1 MMGDQARRSI
11 RRVIR
16 AKRAISP
23 KVRGQYRRQIHA
35 ARLSE
40 EAKPRAASAP
50 EKSSARSR
58 GRTTGASRQRRTV
71 APWVY
76 LVALLPVLLLTA
88 VGAYTINVVQHTQRA
103 LDTIV
108 QPTLPRGNAAAA
120 TTAPRPTN
128 TANPLGTIEPVS
140 TDAPTATVDP
150 IAAVHFDRKDPFTMM
165 LIGVDAR
172 EGDTT
177 PQSDTIIL
185 VYIDPSN
192 PDDTVH
198 MMSIPRDLRVTIA
211 GGFGVGKMAD
221 VYALGAGNHYMEA
234 GGNAGQG
241 GVILVRDTIEQN
253 FRIQLDFYAQ
263 VDFGGLVKIVD
274 AVGGVT
280 VDNPYPIRDNAY
292 PTEDYQYSRVV
303 FPAGTVH
310 LDGPEALEFARTR
323 HDDDDYGRNA
333 RQQQVL
339 LGIRQQALQLN
350 LLSKA
355 TDLIDALGSTV
366 KTDFPPAQWLP
377 FAKFGVGIKG
387 SAIRQI
393 GLNDL
398 YGNTTINGIFYT
410 TIDWTQ
416 AQKRAKEFSPKENK
430 DYIAA
435 QANGGL
441 NKGAAVVVENG
452 TNRVGIASAMS
463 ATLHQQGYANASFI
477 DAPAGTKGAVPKTQ
491 VLYFAASDEKT
502 AQSIAATVGLPTAS
516 VNGQGQRP
524 PGAANADIVVL
535 LGDDAPG

>member
-1 MMGDQARRSI
+1 MGDQARRSI
-11 RRVIR
+11 RRVMR
-16 AKRAISP
+16 AKHAISP
-23 KVRGQYRRQIHA
+23 KVRGQYRRMVHA

-40 EAKPRAASAP
+40 EVKPRAGSAPRESRIRSHARAASA
-50 EKSSARSR
+50 R
-58 GRTTGASRQRRTV
+58 RRTV

-76 LVALLPVLLLTA
+76 LVALLPILLIAA
-88 VGAYTINVVQHTQRA
+88 VGAYTINVVRHAQQA
-103 LDTIV
+103 IDTIV
-108 QPTLPRGNAAAA
+108 QPTLPRGNLAAAVTA
-120 TTAPRPTN
+120 APRPTN
-128 TANPLGTIEPVS
+128 TPNPLGTIEPVS
-140 TDAPTATVDP
+140 TDSPAATIDP

-192 PDDTVH
+192 PDDTAH

-221 VYALGAGNHYMEA
+221 VYATGASNHYMESA
-234 GGNAGQG
+234 ANPGQG
-241 GVILVRDTIEQN
+241 GPTLVRDTIEQN
-253 FRIQLDFYAQ
+253 FRIQVDYYAQ
-263 VDFGGLVKIVD
+263 VDFGGFMKIVD

-280 VDNPYPIRDNAY
+280 VDNPYPFKDDEY
-292 PTEDYQYSRVV
+292 PTPDYQYTRVF
-303 FPAGTVH
+303 FPAGTMH
-310 LDGPEALEFARTR
+310 LNGAEALQFARSR
-323 HDDDDYGRNA
+323 HGDDDYGRNA

-366 KTDFPPAQWLP
+366 KTDFPPGQWLP
-377 FAKFGVGIKG
+377 FAKFGVGVQG
-387 SAIRQI
+387 GAIRQI

-398 YGNTTINGIFYT
+398 YGSTSINGIFYT
-410 TIDWTQ
+410 TVDWTQ
-416 AQKRAKEFSPKENK
+416 ARQRAKEFSPKENK

-441 NKGAAVVVENG
+441 NKDAAIVVENG
-452 TNRVGIASAMS
+452 TNRVGIASKMS
-463 ATLHQQGYANASFI
+463 TALRQQGYANASFI
-477 DAPAGTKGAVPKTQ
+477 DAPVGTKGAVPKTQ
-491 VLYFAASDEKT
+491 ILFFAASDEKT
-502 AQSIAATVGLPTAS
+502 AQALAVTLGLPAGS
-516 VNGQGQRP
+516 INGKGQRP
-524 PGAANADIVVL
+524 SGAANADIVVL

>member
-1 MMGDQARRSI
+1 MGDQARRSI
-11 RRVIR
+11 RRVMR

-35 ARLSE
+35 ARLNE
-40 EAKPRAASAP
+40 EAKPRAASPP
-50 EKSSARSR
+50 EKSPVRSH
-58 GRTTGASRQRRTV
+58 GRTIGASRQRRTV

-88 VGAYTINVVQHTQRA
+88 VGAYTINVVRHTQRA
-103 LDTIV
+103 LDAIV
-108 QPTLPRGNAAAA
+108 QPTLPRGNAAAVTA
-120 TTAPRPTN
+120 APRPTN
-128 TANPLGTIEPVS
+128 TPNALGTIAPVP
-140 TDAPTATVDP
+140 TDAPTATIDP

-221 VYALGAGNHYMEA
+221 VYAMGAGNHYMEA
-234 GGNAGQG
+234 GGHAGQG

-253 FRIQLDFYAQ
+253 FRIQLDYFAQ

-292 PTEDYQYSRVV
+292 PTVDYQYSRVV

-310 LDGPEALEFARTR
+310 LDGPEALQFARTR

-377 FAKFGVGIKG
+377 FAKFGVGING
-387 SAIRQI
+387 GAIRQI

-441 NKGAAVVVENG
+441 NKGAAIVVENG
-452 TNRVGIASAMS
+452 TNRAGIASSMS
-463 ATLHQQGYANASFI
+463 AALRQQGYANASFI

-491 VLYFAASDEKT
+491 VLFFVASDEKT
-502 AQSIAATVGLPTAS
+502 AQSLAATLGLPSAS
-516 VNGQGQRP
+516 VNGNGQHP
-524 PGAANADIVVL
+524 PGAANADIVIL

>member
-1 MMGDQARRSI
+1 M
-11 RRVIR
+11 R
-16 AKRAISP
+16 AKRAVSP
-23 KVRGQYRRQIHA
+23 KVRGQYRRMVHA

-40 EAKPRAASAP
+40 DAKSGAESAP
-50 EKSSARSR
+50 RESSVRSR
-58 GRTTGASRQRRTV
+58 AKAADTTAQRRTV

-76 LVALLPVLLLTA
+76 LVAVLPMLLIAA
-88 VGAYTINVVQHTQRA
+88 VGAYTINVVRHTQRA

-108 QPTLPRGNAAAA
+108 QPTLPRGNSAGAV
-120 TTAPRPTN
+120 TGAPRPTN
-128 TANPLGTIEPVS
+128 TANPLGTIEPIA
-140 TDAPTATVDP
+140 TDAPAATIDP
-150 IAAVHFDRKDPFTMM
+150 IAAVHFDRKDPFTIM

-185 VYIDPSN
+185 VYTDPSN

-221 VYALGAGNHYMEA
+221 VYATGAGNHYLEA
-234 GGNAGQG
+234 GGHAGQG
-241 GVILVRDTIEQN
+241 GSTLVRDTIEQN
-253 FRIQLDFYAQ
+253 FRIQIDYYAQ

-280 VDNPYPIRDNAY
+280 VDNPYPFKDDEY
-292 PTEDYQYSRVV
+292 PTPDYQYTRVF
-303 FPAGTVH
+303 FPAGTMH
-310 LDGPEALEFARTR
+310 LDGATALEFARSR
-323 HDDDDYGRNA
+323 HGDDDYGRNA

-355 TDLIDALGSTV
+355 TDLIDAFGSTV
-366 KTDFPPAQWLP
+366 KTDFPLKDQGLA

-398 YGNTTINGIFYT
+398 YGSTTINNVFYT

-416 AQKRAKEFSPKENK
+416 ARQRAKEFSPKENK

-441 NKGAAVVVENG
+441 NKDATIVVENA
-452 TNRVGIASAMS
+452 TNRVGIASRMS
-463 ATLHQQGYANASFI
+463 NTLRQQGYANTSFI
-477 DAPAGTKGAVPKTQ
+477 DAPVGTKGAVPKTQ
-491 VLYFAASDEKT
+491 LLYFAASDAKT
-502 AQSIAATVGLPTAS
+502 AQALAATLGLPAAS
-516 VNGQGQRP
+516 INGKGKRP
-524 PGAANADIVVL
+524 PGVASADIVIL

>member
-1 MMGDQARRSI
+1 MGDQARRSI
-11 RRVIR
+11 RRVMR
-16 AKRAISP
+16 AKHAISP
-23 KVRGQYRRQIHA
+23 KVRGQYRRMVHA

-40 EAKPRAASAP
+40 EVKPRAGSAPRESRIRSHARAASA
-50 EKSSARSR
+50 R
-58 GRTTGASRQRRTV
+58 RRTV

-76 LVALLPVLLLTA
+76 LVALLPILLIAA
-88 VGAYTINVVQHTQRA
+88 VGAYTINVVRHAQQA
-103 LDTIV
+103 IDTIV
-108 QPTLPRGNAAAA
+108 QPTLPRGNLAAAVTA
-120 TTAPRPTN
+120 APRPTN
-128 TANPLGTIEPVS
+128 TPNPLGTIEPVS
-140 TDAPTATVDP
+140 TDSPAATIDP

-192 PDDTVH
+192 PDDTAH

-221 VYALGAGNHYMEA
+221 VYATGASNHYMESA
-234 GGNAGQG
+234 ANPGQG
-241 GVILVRDTIEQN
+241 GPTLVRDTIEQN
-253 FRIQLDFYAQ
+253 FRIQVDYYAQ
-263 VDFGGLVKIVD
+263 VDFGGFMKIVD

-280 VDNPYPIRDNAY
+280 VDNPYPFKDDEY
-292 PTEDYQYSRVV
+292 PTPDYQYTRVF
-303 FPAGTVH
+303 FPAGTMH
-310 LDGPEALEFARTR
+310 LNGAEALQFARSR
-323 HDDDDYGRNA
+323 HGDDDYGRNA

-366 KTDFPPAQWLP
+366 KTDFPPGQWLP
-377 FAKFGVGIKG
+377 FAKFGVGVQG
-387 SAIRQI
+387 GAIRQI

-398 YGNTTINGIFYT
+398 YGSTSINGIFYT
-410 TIDWTQ
+410 TVDWTQ
-416 AQKRAKEFSPKENK
+416 ARQRAKEFSPKENK

-441 NKGAAVVVENG
+441 NKDAAIVVENG
-452 TNRVGIASAMS
+452 TNRVGIASKMS
-463 ATLHQQGYANASFI
+463 TALRQQGYANASFI
-477 DAPAGTKGAVPKTQ
+477 DAPVGTKGAVPKTQ
-491 VLYFAASDEKT
+491 ILFFAASDEKT
-502 AQSIAATVGLPTAS
+502 AQALAVTLGLSAGSI
-516 VNGQGQRP
+516 NGKGQRP
-524 PGAANADIVVL
+524 SGAANADIVIL